1 MVQHDLFLVENS
13 YSVAQGSTVIYLS
26 ADSPTINARSNYRG
40 KETKASVSFTLTFE
54 GGVIMLGG

>member
-54 GGVIMLGG
+54 GE